1 MSRRALF
8 FFLFFLATGTI
19 RALNGYSSVWYWL
32 FVFVFFLLIF
42 RDAWAYVTAWVL
54 YVFIK
59 LLPTRWATEKRKKG
73 YSNYK

>member
-1 MSRRALF
+1 MSKRALF
-8 FFLFFLATGTI
+8 FFLFFLTTGII
-19 RALNGYSSVWYWL
+19 RALNGYFSAWYWL
-32 FVFVFFLLIF
+32 FVFVLFLLIF
-42 RDAWAYVTAWVL
+42 RDMWANVMAFGL